1 MYRIKH
7 TYVYIHTHTHI
18 HTHIHT
24 VQYLHSFRHSLEVL
38 VSPLSIGK
46 IFYVQHPSANE
57 NLANTVSSRQIRK
70 RERKKDGWMDG
81 WTDRPAGRQT
91 DSHICTFSH
100 TDFRSTNFSSI
111 YRLDF
116 QWLYIK
122 L

>member
-81 WTDRPAGRQT
+81 QTGQRADRQT
-91 DSHICTFSH
+91 VTYAHSHIQTSEVPISLLF
-100 TDFRSTNFSSI
+100 TDWIFNG
-111 YRLDF
+111 
-116 QWLYIK
+116 YI
-122 L
+122 